1 MVKEQRSNGHSISRL
16 TVHLVWSTKYRY
28 SVLQGDIKV
37 RCRTILIQV
46 CESEDVHILK
56 GVVSKDHVH
65 MHIDYRPSLSISEL
79 VKKLKGRSSRK
90 LQQEFPELKNRYWG
104 RHFWAIGFGC
114 WSTGN
119 ITDEMVNEYL
129 EHHRK
134 PNDTGESN
142 FILE

>member
-1 MVKEQRSNGHSISRL
+1 MKEQRSNGHSISRL

-65 MHIDYRPSLSISEL
+65 MHIDYRPSLSVSEL